1 MSYVIRRLKL
11 NQEFFQGRF
20 CTHLLFL
27 SDGVALIMKFSFSC
41 FRGELTAESY
51 LNTLI
56 RLQVLKGRA
65 PEGFALG
72 RIGMAKSELVT
83 MAHGA
88 GGSVMQSLIERHILK
103 HLVGADVEVPL
114 TALDDAAVVQGMVLK
129 SDSYTVKP
137 LFFPGGDIG
146 RLAVSGTVNDICM
159 IGGEPLALA
168 EGFILEEGF
177 SISDLD
183 RILESIREASNEA
196 SVPVI
201 TGDTKVMEREAL
213 DKFVINSSG
222 VGRRNP
228 LLYWN
233 LLEVKKHR
241 PFGSQWLLDSNLR
254 AGDKIILSGTI
265 GDHGI
270 AVLSAREGYGF
281 ETRIE
286 SDAAPLK
293 NTVNRMLEA
302 GGIVAMKDPTRGG
315 LANLLNEWSQK
326 SHVGILVQEQSI
338 PVKDGVRAACEML
351 GLDVLE
357 IGNEGK
363 LVAAV
368 VPERAR
374 AVLSALKDTP
384 LGRDAAIIGE
394 VTSEFDLVA
403 METVVGGRRIIA
415 PPAGDPVPRIC

>member
-1 MSYVIRRLKL
+1 
-11 NQEFFQGRF
+11 
-20 CTHLLFL
+20 
-27 SDGVALIMKFSFSC
+27 
-41 FRGELTAESY
+41 
-51 LNTLI
+51 
-56 RLQVLKGRA
+56 
-65 PEGFALG
+65 
-72 RIGMAKSELVT
+72 MAKTDLVT

-88 GGSVMQSLIERHILK
+88 GGTVMQSLIEKYVLK
-103 HLVGADVEVPL
+103 RLGGAKVDVPL
-114 TALDDAAVVQGMVLK
+114 DALDDAAVVQGIVLK

-146 RLAVSGTVNDICM
+146 RLAISGTVNDICM
-159 IGGEPLALA
+159 IGGDPLALA

-177 SISDLD
+177 DLSELD
-183 RILESIREASNEA
+183 KILESMRKTSDEAG
-196 SVPVI
+196 VPVI
-201 TGDTKVMEREAL
+201 TGDTKVMERGAL

-222 VGRRNP
+222 VGKRNS
-228 LLYWN
+228 LLDKN
-233 LLEVKKHR
+233 LLEVKR
-241 PFGSQWLLDSNLR
+241 YRTLDAQWLLDSNVR

-293 NTVNRMLEA
+293 GTVNRMLEI

-326 SHVGILVQEQSI
+326 SHVGILVEEQSI
-338 PVKDGVRAACEML
+338 PVKEGVRAACEML

-368 VPERAR
+368 VPEKAQ
-374 AVLSALKDTP
+374 AVLVALKDT
-384 LGRDAAIIGE
+384 LQGRDAAIIGE
-394 VTSEFDLVA
+394 ATSEFDLVA
-403 METVVGGRRIIA
+403 TETVVGGRRIIA

>member
-1 MSYVIRRLKL
+1 MTR
-11 NQEFFQGRF
+11 
-20 CTHLLFL
+20 T
-27 SDGVALIMKFSFSC
+27 D
-41 FRGELTAESY
+41 
-51 LNTLI
+51 
-56 RLQVLKGRA
+56 
-65 PEGFALG
+65 
-72 RIGMAKSELVT
+72 LVT

-88 GGSVMQSLIERHILK
+88 GGAVMQSLIEKYILK
-103 HLVGADVEVPL
+103 HLGGAKVDVPL
-114 TALDDAAVVQGMVLK
+114 DALDDAAVVQGMVLK
-129 SDSYTVKP
+129 SDSYIVKP

-146 RLAVSGTVNDICM
+146 RLAISGTVNDICM
-159 IGGEPLALA
+159 IGGDPLALA

-177 SISDLD
+177 SLD
-183 RILESIREASNEA
+183 ELDKILESMRNASDEAG
-196 SVPVI
+196 VPVI
-201 TGDTKVMEREAL
+201 TGDTKVMERGAL
-213 DKFVINSSG
+213 DKCVINSSG
-222 VGRRNP
+222 IGRRNP
-228 LLYWN
+228 LLDKN
-233 LLEVKKHR
+233 LFEANRHHAL
-241 PFGSQWLLDSNLR
+241 SAQWLLDSNVR

-293 NTVNRMLEA
+293 STVNGMLEV

-326 SHVGILVQEQSI
+326 SHVGILVEEQSI
-338 PVKDGVRAACEML
+338 PVKEGVRAACEML

-363 LVAAV
+363 VVAAV
-368 VPERAR
+368 VPGKAE
-374 AVLSALKDTP
+374 AVLAALKDTRQ
-384 LGRDAAIIGE
+384 GKDAAIIGE
-394 VTSEFDLVA
+394 ATSEFDLVA

>member
-1 MSYVIRRLKL
+1 
-11 NQEFFQGRF
+11 
-20 CTHLLFL
+20 
-27 SDGVALIMKFSFSC
+27 
-41 FRGELTAESY
+41 
-51 LNTLI
+51 
-56 RLQVLKGRA
+56 
-65 PEGFALG
+65 
-72 RIGMAKSELVT
+72 

-88 GGSVMQSLIERHILK
+88 GGSVMQSLIEKHILK
-103 HLVGADVEVPL
+103 HLGGAKVDVPL
-114 TALDDAAVVQGMVLK
+114 DALDDAAVVQGMVLK

-177 SISDLD
+177 SLSDLD
-183 RILESIREASNEA
+183 KILEGMREASNYA
-196 SVPVI
+196 GVPVI
-201 TGDTKVMEREAL
+201 TGDTKVMERGAL

-222 VGRRNP
+222 IGKRHP
-228 LLYWN
+228 LLENN
-233 LLEVKKHR
+233 LQEARKTRGVDAE
-241 PFGSQWLLDSNLR
+241 WLLDSNLR
-254 AGDKIILSGTI
+254 PGDKIILSGTI

-286 SDAAPLK
+286 SDAAPL
-293 NTVNRMLEA
+293 NHTVNSMLRA

-326 SHVGILVQEQSI
+326 SKVGILLQEETL

-363 LVAAV
+363 VVAAV
-368 VPERAR
+368 VPKKAE
-374 AVLSALKDTP
+374 AVLAALKDTP
-384 LGRDAAIIGE
+384 LGKNAAIIGE
-394 VTSEFDLVA
+394 ATSEFDVVA